1 MMILVNQKSKQYPK
15 DDILSYKV
23 IIIQKGTIKKVS
35 DGYVYDAYKFNS
47 INEYNSW
54 LLEQKKNS
62 EIKKLEQDNKQLEDR
77 LKVLETIP
85 NLPDR
90 ISENDIDIAINSNSC
105 VVTPK
110 LQNLQS
116 IKVNILI

>member
-15 DDILSYKV
+15 DNILSYKV
-23 IIIQKGTIKKVS
+23 IIIQKETIKKVS

-47 INEYNSW
+47 LNEYNSW
-54 LLEQKKNS
+54 LLEQKKNI
-62 EIKKLEQDNKQLEDR
+62 EIQNLQQKNKQLEDR

-90 ISENDIDIAINSNSC
+90 MSENEANIS
-105 VVTPK
+105 VTNNTLNDLLSEVIPS
-110 LQNLQS
+110 LLEGR
-116 IKVNILI
+116 

>member
-1 MMILVNQKSKQYPK
+1 MTLLTDQKSKQYPK
-15 DDILSYKV
+15 DNILSYKV
-23 IIIQKGTIKKVS
+23 IIIQKETIKKVS

-54 LLEQKKNS
+54 LLEQKKNI
-62 EIKKLEQDNKQLEDR
+62 EIQNLQQENKQLENR

-90 ISENDIDIAINSNSC
+90 ISENEANIS
-105 VVTPK
+105 VTNNTLNDLLLEVIPS
-110 LQNLQS
+110 LLEGR
-116 IKVNILI
+116 

>member
-15 DDILSYKV
+15 DNILSYKV
-23 IIIQKGTIKKVS
+23 IIIQKETIKKVS
-35 DGYVYDAYKFNS
+35 DGYMNEAYKFNS

-54 LLEQKKNS
+54 LLEQKKNI
-62 EIKKLEQDNKQLEDR
+62 EIQNLQQENKQLEDR

-90 ISENDIDIAINSNSC
+90 MSENE
-105 VVTPK
+105 
-110 LQNLQS
+110 
-116 IKVNILI
+116 VNIAVTNQTLNDLLSEVIPSLLAGI